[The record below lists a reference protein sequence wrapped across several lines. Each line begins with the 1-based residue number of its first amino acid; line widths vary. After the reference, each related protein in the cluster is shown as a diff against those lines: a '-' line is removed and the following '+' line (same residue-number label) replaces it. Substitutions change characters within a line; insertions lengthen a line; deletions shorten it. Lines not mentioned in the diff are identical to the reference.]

1 MKKYQRLSYSERV
14 RIETYLSLGKSI
26 SDIAR
31 LIKRHKSSVSREVN
45 AWVKNDVD
53 KYNAEIVHWCALD
66 ERQYRH
72 VGRKLDKYPR
82 LLKFVRSKLKL
93 HWSPEQIAHYL
104 KKNFPNDSTMNVSH
118 ESIYSYI
125 YLLPRGELKKELI
138 SYLRQEKKTRYSR
151 VGKGVNRG
159 KIPDRICIEERPA
172 EVEDRVIAGHWE
184 SDLIIGKDHKSA
196 IGTIVE
202 RTTRTVIIV
211 KLKSSKAAEVRK
223 AFAREVKKIP
233 EQMRLTMT
241 HDNGYEMSQHR
252 LFTKQT
258 KMRVYFAHPYASWE
272 RGTNENTNGLI
283 RDFFPKGT
291 DFNLVSR
298 YKLKKVQHMLNERPR
313 KILDWDCP
321 KEVFNKMILDK
332 CA

>member
-1 MKKYQRLSYSERV
+1 MKIYIRLSYTERV
-14 RIETYLSLGKSI
+14 KIETYLSLGKSK
-26 SDIAR
+26 SDIAH
-31 LIKRHKSSVSREVN
+31 LLKRHKSSISRELNV
-45 AWVKNDVD
+45 WVKNDVD
-53 KYNAEIVHWCALD
+53 KYNAEIAHWYTVD
-66 ERQYRH
+66 GRQYRH
-72 VGRKLDKYPR
+72 IGRKLDKFPE
-82 LLKFVRSKLKL
+82 LFKFVRGKLKL

-104 KKNFPNDSTMNVSH
+104 SKNFPNDYTMNISH

-125 YLLPRGELKKELI
+125 YLLPKGELKKELI
-138 SYLRQEKKTRYSR
+138 SYLRQEKKKRYSR
-151 VGKGVNRG
+151 VGKGANRG
-159 KIPDRICIEERPA
+159 KISDRICIEERPA

-211 KLKSSKAAEVRK
+211 KLKSSKATEVRK

-241 HDNGYEMSQHR
+241 HDNGLEMAQHQ

-258 KMRVYFAHPYASWE
+258 KMKVYFAHPYASWE

-298 YKLKKVQHMLNERPR
+298 YKLKKVQNMLNERPR

-321 KEVFNKMILDK
+321 KGVFKKMILDQ

>member
-1 MKKYQRLSYSERV
+1 MKIYIRLSYTERV
-14 RIETYLSLGKSI
+14 KIETYLSLGKSK
-26 SDIAR
+26 SDIAH
-31 LIKRHKSSVSREVN
+31 LLKRHKSSISRELNV
-45 AWVKNDVD
+45 WVKNDVD
-53 KYNAEIVHWCALD
+53 KYNAEIAHWYTVD
-66 ERQYRH
+66 GRQYRH
-72 VGRKLDKYPR
+72 IGRKLDKFPE
-82 LLKFVRSKLKL
+82 LFKFVRGKLKL

-104 KKNFPNDSTMNVSH
+104 SKNFPNDYTMNISH

-125 YLLPRGELKKELI
+125 YLLPKGELKKELI
-138 SYLRQEKKTRYSR
+138 SYLRQEKKKRYSR
-151 VGKGVNRG
+151 VGKGANRG
-159 KIPDRICIEERPA
+159 KISDRICIEERPA

-211 KLKSSKAAEVRK
+211 KLKSSKATEVRK

-241 HDNGYEMSQHR
+241 HDNGLEMAQHR

-258 KMRVYFAHPYASWE
+258 KMKVYFAHPYASWE

-298 YKLKKVQHMLNERPR
+298 YKLKKVQNMLNERPR

-321 KEVFNKMILDK
+321 KGVFKKMILDQ

>member
-1 MKKYQRLSYSERV
+1 MIKYQRLNYSERV
-14 RIETYLSLGKSI
+14 RIETYLSLGKSK

-31 LIKRHKSSVSREVN
+31 LIKRDKSSISREVN
-45 AWVKNDVD
+45 KWVKNDVD
-53 KYNAEIVHWCALD
+53 KYNAEIAHWYALD
-66 ERQYRH
+66 ERQYRNL
-72 VGRKLDKYPR
+72 VRKLDKYPE

-104 KKNFPNDSTMNVSH
+104 KKNFPNDPTMNVSH

-125 YLLPRGELKKELI
+125 YLLPKGELRKELI
-138 SYLRQEKKTRYSR
+138 SYLRQEKKKRHSR
-151 VGKGVNRG
+151 VGKGSNRG
-159 KIPDRICIEERPA
+159 KIPDRICIEERPS

-211 KLKSSKAAEVRK
+211 KLKSSKATEVRK

-233 EQMRLTMT
+233 QQMRLTMT
-241 HDNGYEMSQHR
+241 HDNGLEMAQHR

-258 KMRVYFAHPYASWE
+258 KMKVYFAHPYSSWE

-321 KEVFNKMILDK
+321 KDVFKKMILDK